1 MLTEPQQEDTIEP
14 EDSPD
19 LLIKSIEILPD
30 QIIKN
35 VETIALHQDQ
45 HQQNSTAEGRF
56 LNQATAIFRRPQFL
70 YFQILFFLVWG
81 LCSHLSRQG
90 ILPESFP
97 LFDVR
102 DEGLDVASLLI
113 STGVLIYQTRQEEL
127 SEERSHLMLQLN
139 LLTEQKI
146 TKLIS
151 LVEELRTD
159 LPNVKNRDDME
170 AEAMKQATNPQVI
183 LDALQQKLDPAVVPT
198 RSAP

>member
-1 MLTEPQQEDTIEP
+1 MLTQEEEATIEP

-30 QIIKN
+30 QIVKN

-45 HQQNSTAEGRF
+45 HQQNSTAERRL
-56 LNQATAIFRRPQFL
+56 LNRVTAIFRRPQFL
-70 YFQILFFLVWG
+70 YFQIIFFLVWG
-81 LCSHLSRQG
+81 ACSHLVRQG
-90 ILPESFP
+90 ILPNNFL
-97 LFDVR
+97 LFNVQDQ
-102 DEGLDVASLLI
+102 GLDVAALLI

-159 LPNVKNRDDME
+159 LPNVKNRDDRE
-170 AEAMKQATNPQVI
+170 AEEIGRAHV
-183 LDALQQKLDPAVVPT
+183 
-198 RSAP
+198 

>member
-1 MLTEPQQEDTIEP
+1 MLTQEEEATIEP

-30 QIIKN
+30 QIVKN

-45 HQQNSTAEGRF
+45 HQQNSTAERRL
-56 LNQATAIFRRPQFL
+56 LNRVTAIFRRPQFL
-70 YFQILFFLVWG
+70 YFQIIFFLGWG
-81 LCSHLSRQG
+81 ACSHLARQG
-90 ILPESFP
+90 LLPNNFL
-97 LFDVR
+97 LFDVQ
-102 DEGLDVASLLI
+102 DQGLDVAALLI

-159 LPNVKNRDDME
+159 LPNVKNRDDRE
-170 AEAMKQATNPQVI
+170 AEAMKQTTDPQVI
-183 LDALQQKLDPAVVPT
+183 LDALQRKLDSTVVTT
-198 RSAP
+198 RSL

>member
-1 MLTEPQQEDTIEP
+1 MSNRLQQRDIIEA

-30 QIIKN
+30 QIVKN

-45 HQQNSTAEGRF
+45 RQQDATAEGRV
-56 LNQATAIFRRPQFL
+56 LNRVTAIFRRPQFL
-70 YFQILFFLVWG
+70 YFQIIFFLAWG
-81 LCSHLSRQG
+81 VCSHLARVN
-90 ILPESFP
+90 ILPKNFP

-102 DEGLDVASLLI
+102 DQGLEVAALLI
-113 STGVLIYQTRQEEL
+113 STGVLIYQTQQEEL

-159 LPNVKNRDDME
+159 LPNVKNRDDRE
-170 AEAMKQATNPQVI
+170 AEAMKQATDPQVI
-183 LDALQQKLDPAVVPT
+183 LDALQQKLDSTVSTT
-198 RSAP
+198 RSP

>member
-1 MLTEPQQEDTIEP
+1 MPTQLQQEAILEA

-30 QIIKN
+30 QIVKN

-45 HQQNSTAEGRF
+45 HQQNSTAEGRI
-56 LNQATAIFRRPQFL
+56 LNRVTAIFRRPRFL
-70 YFQILFFLVWG
+70 YFQIIFFLGWG
-81 LCSHLSRQG
+81 VCSHLARENM
-90 ILPESFP
+90 LPKNFP

-102 DEGLDVASLLI
+102 TEGLEVASLLI

-127 SEERSHLMLQLN
+127 SEERSNLMLQLN

-159 LPNVKNRDDME
+159 LPNVKNRNDME
-170 AEAMKQATNPQVI
+170 AEAMKQVTDPHVI
-183 LDALQQKLDPAVVPT
+183 LDALQQKLDSTVVAT
-198 RSAP
+198 RSP

>member
-1 MLTEPQQEDTIEP
+1 MLTQFQQEDLMETE
-14 EDSPD
+14 ESPD

-30 QIIKN
+30 QIVKN

-45 HQQNSTAEGRF
+45 HQQNSTIEGRF
-56 LNQATAIFRRPQFL
+56 LNRVTAIFRRPQFL
-70 YFQILFFLVWG
+70 YFQIIFFLVWG
-81 LCSHLSRQG
+81 GCSHLARQDV
-90 ILPESFP
+90 LPKNFP

-102 DEGLDVASLLI
+102 DQGLEVAALLI

-159 LPNVKNRDDME
+159 LPNVKNRDDVE
-170 AEAMKQATNPQVI
+170 AEAMKQTTDPQVI
-183 LDALQQKLDPAVVPT
+183 LDALQQKLDLAVATT
-198 RSAP
+198 RSP

>member
-1 MLTEPQQEDTIEP
+1 MPTQFQQEDLVEP
-14 EDSPD
+14 EESPD

-30 QIIKN
+30 QIVKN
-35 VETIALHQDQ
+35 VETIALHQDH
-45 HQQNSTAEGRF
+45 HQQNSTIEGRF
-56 LNQATAIFRRPQFL
+56 LNRVTAIFRRPQFL
-70 YFQILFFLVWG
+70 YFQIIFFLVWG
-81 LCSHLSRQG
+81 GCSHLARQDV
-90 ILPESFP
+90 LPKNFP

-102 DEGLDVASLLI
+102 DQGLEVAALLI

-159 LPNVKNRDDME
+159 LPNVKNRDDVE
-170 AEAMKQATNPQVI
+170 AEAMKQTTDPQVI
-183 LDALQQKLDPAVVPT
+183 LDALQQKLDLAVATT
-198 RSAP
+198 RSP

>member
-1 MLTEPQQEDTIEP
+1 MLPQEEDSIEP
-14 EDSPD
+14 EESPD

-30 QIIKN
+30 QIVKN

-45 HQQNSTAEGRF
+45 HQQNSTAERRL
-56 LNQATAIFRRPQFL
+56 LNRVTAIFRRPQFL
-70 YFQILFFLVWG
+70 YFQIIFFLVWG
-81 LCSHLSRQG
+81 ACSHLARQG
-90 ILPESFP
+90 ILPNNFL
-97 LFDVR
+97 LFDVQ
-102 DEGLDVASLLI
+102 DQGLDVAALLI

-159 LPNVKNRDDME
+159 LPNVKNRDDIE
-170 AEAMKQATNPQVI
+170 AEAMKQTTDPQVI
-183 LDALQQKLDPAVVPT
+183 LDALQRKLDSTVVTT
-198 RSAP
+198 RSP

>member
-1 MLTEPQQEDTIEP
+1 MLTQEEEATIEP

-30 QIIKN
+30 QIVKN

-45 HQQNSTAEGRF
+45 HQQNSTAERRL
-56 LNQATAIFRRPQFL
+56 LNRVTAIFRRPQFL
-70 YFQILFFLVWG
+70 YFQIIFFLVWG
-81 LCSHLSRQG
+81 ACSHLARQG
-90 ILPESFP
+90 ILPNNFL
-97 LFDVR
+97 LFDVQ
-102 DEGLDVASLLI
+102 DQGLDVAALLI

-159 LPNVKNRDDME
+159 LPNVKNRDDIE
-170 AEAMKQATNPQVI
+170 AEAMKQTTDPQVI
-183 LDALQQKLDPAVVPT
+183 LDALQRKLDSTVVTT
-198 RSAP
+198 RSP

>member
-1 MLTEPQQEDTIEP
+1 MLTQEEEATIEP

-19 LLIKSIEILPD
+19 LLIKSVEILPD
-30 QIIKN
+30 QIVKN

-45 HQQNSTAEGRF
+45 HQQNSTAERRL
-56 LNQATAIFRRPQFL
+56 LNRVTAIFRRPQFL
-70 YFQILFFLVWG
+70 YFQIIFFLGWG
-81 LCSHLSRQG
+81 ACSHLARQG
-90 ILPESFP
+90 LLPNNFL
-97 LFDVR
+97 LFDVQ
-102 DEGLDVASLLI
+102 DQGLDVAALLI

-159 LPNVKNRDDME
+159 LPNVKNRDDRE
-170 AEAMKQATNPQVI
+170 AEAMKQTTDPQVI
-183 LDALQQKLDPAVVPT
+183 LDALQRKLDSTVVTT
-198 RSAP
+198 RSL

>member
-1 MLTEPQQEDTIEP
+1 MLTQEEEATIEP

-30 QIIKN
+30 QIVKN

-45 HQQNSTAEGRF
+45 HQQNSTAERRL
-56 LNQATAIFRRPQFL
+56 LNRVTAIFRRPQFL
-70 YFQILFFLVWG
+70 YFQIIFFLGWG
-81 LCSHLSRQG
+81 ACSHLARQG
-90 ILPESFP
+90 LLPNNFL
-97 LFDVR
+97 LFDVQ
-102 DEGLDVASLLI
+102 DQGLDVAALLI

-159 LPNVKNRDDME
+159 LPNVKNRDDRE
-170 AEAMKQATNPQVI
+170 AEAMKQTTDPQVI
-183 LDALQQKLDPAVVPT
+183 LDALQRKLDSTVVTT
-198 RSAP
+198 RSP

>member
-1 MLTEPQQEDTIEP
+1 MPNQFRQEAMTESEEI
-14 EDSPD
+14 PD

-30 QIIKN
+30 QIVKN

-45 HQQNSTAEGRF
+45 RQQNSTAERRF
-56 LNQATAIFRRPQFL
+56 LNRVTAIFRRPQFL
-70 YFQILFFLVWG
+70 YFQIIFFIIWAA
-81 LCSHLSRQG
+81 CSHLAREG
-90 ILPESFP
+90 ILFKSFP
-97 LFDVR
+97 LFDIR
-102 DEGLDVASLLI
+102 DQGLEVAGLLI

-170 AEAMKQATNPQVI
+170 AEAMK
-183 LDALQQKLDPAVVPT
+183 
-198 RSAP
+198 

>member
-1 MLTEPQQEDTIEP
+1 MRTQPLQEMTIEP

-30 QIIKN
+30 QIVKN

-45 HQQNSTAEGRF
+45 HQQNSTAEGRV
-56 LNQATAIFRRPQFL
+56 LNQVTAIFRRPGFL
-70 YFQILFFLVWG
+70 YSQMVFFLVWG
-81 LCSHLSRQG
+81 VCSHLAREG
-90 ILPESFP
+90 FLPSDFP

-146 TKLIS
+146 AKLIS

-159 LPNVKNRDDME
+159 LPNVKNRNDLE
-170 AEAMKQATNPQVI
+170 ADAMKQATDPQVI
-183 LDALQQKLDPAVVPT
+183 LDALQQKLDPAVVAN
-198 RSAP
+198 RSP

>member
-1 MLTEPQQEDTIEP
+1 MLTQEEEKATIEP

-30 QIIKN
+30 QIVKN

-45 HQQNSTAEGRF
+45 HQQNSTAERRL
-56 LNQATAIFRRPQFL
+56 LNRVTAIFRRPQFL
-70 YFQILFFLVWG
+70 YFQIIFFLGWG
-81 LCSHLSRQG
+81 ACSHLARQG
-90 ILPESFP
+90 LLPNNFL
-97 LFDVR
+97 LFDVQ
-102 DEGLDVASLLI
+102 DQGLDVAALLI

-159 LPNVKNRDDME
+159 LPNVKNRDDRE
-170 AEAMKQATNPQVI
+170 AEAMKQTTDPQVI
-183 LDALQQKLDPAVVPT
+183 LDALQRKLDSTVVTT
-198 RSAP
+198 RSP

>member
-1 MLTEPQQEDTIEP
+1 MLTKLQREGTIEP

-30 QIIKN
+30 QIVKN

-45 HQQNSTAEGRF
+45 HQQNSTAERRV
-56 LNQATAIFRRPQFL
+56 LNWVTAIFRRPQFL
-70 YFQILFFLVWG
+70 YFQIIFFVAWG
-81 LCSHLSRQG
+81 ACSHLAREG
-90 ILPESFP
+90 FLLKNFP

-102 DEGLDVASLLI
+102 DEGLDVAALLI

-159 LPNVKNRDDME
+159 LPNVKNRDDVE
-170 AEAMKQATNPQVI
+170 AEAMKQTTDPQVI
-183 LDALQQKLDPAVVPT
+183 LDALQQKLDLAVATT
-198 RSAP
+198 RSP